1 MLGVIAAVALVVGGI
16 QTVMVISDNDILAE
30 DQSKAAVVEVQAVQS
45 ADASKA
51 DHAK

>member
-1 MLGVIAAVALVVGGI
+1 MLGVLAAVALVVGGVG
-16 QTVMVISDNDILAE
+16 TAMVISENDILAA
-30 DQSKAAVVEVQAVQS
+30 DQSKAAVVEVQSVQS

>member
-16 QTVMVISDNDILAE
+16 GTALVISDNDILAA
-30 DQSKAAVVEVQAVQS
+30 DQSGAAVVEVQAVQS
-45 ADASKA
+45 ADAAKT